1 VGREEPVAA
10 KKATAARLAY
20 FFMAQGLFGRRYVPP
35 PPREEKTR
43 KAGRE
48 PNMPEWFTRQVIAKM
63 LEVSPLDV
71 DDFSPDMLV
80 ESIGFREGVALAES
94 VFLAHKKGGGA

>member
-1 VGREEPVAA
+1 
-10 KKATAARLAY
+10 
-20 FFMAQGLFGRRYVPP
+20 
-35 PPREEKTR
+35 
-43 KAGRE
+43 
-48 PNMPEWFTRQVIAKM
+48 MPEWFTRQVIAKM